1 MDRLEKSTKFRVCV
15 DVSPYWEKWLLV
27 EDLIQQLQYE
37 HEHDTSNF
45 SRVNEVAWQIVNATR
60 EE

>member
-1 MDRLEKSTKFRVCV
+1 MNREDQRPVCV

-27 EDLIQQLQYE
+27 KDLIQQLQYE
-37 HEHDTSNF
+37 HENTSDF